1 MIGIFV
7 CLAAVLF
14 CVLLLAKNVN
24 TLRQHELIST
34 AVRDY
39 HLDLIAR
46 GVHDTLT
53 NFPVGY
59 SDMESYDRTLW
70 RLWDW
75 GYKRILPRD
84 KYMYIKP
91 YIDKILG

>member
-14 CVLLLAKNVN
+14 CVLLLAKSEN
-24 TLRQHELIST
+24 TFRQHVLITT

-39 HLDLIAR
+39 HLDLIVR
-46 GVHDTLT
+46 GVYDTLT
-53 NFPVGY
+53 DSMVDY
-59 SDMESYDRTLW
+59 DDMESYDHTLW

-84 KYMYIKP
+84 KYIYIKP
-91 YIDKILG
+91 YIDKIK